1 MKDQCGNC
9 GIWFIE
15 KNGDNWFFLLFIDR
29 GLFIFPIIVGYYFN
43 MRPEGLIALGLLLMV
58 TFIIAT
64 PFRLSLCLA
73 LELFLRRKFQ
83 KDSQLIHK

>member
-1 MKDQCGNC
+1 MKDKCSNC
-9 GIWFIE
+9 SIWFVE
-15 KNGDNWFFLLFIDR
+15 QNGDNWFFLLFIDR

-43 MRPEGLIALGLLLMV
+43 MRPEGLIALCLLLMV

-73 LELFLRRKFQ
+73 LELFLRQKFQ